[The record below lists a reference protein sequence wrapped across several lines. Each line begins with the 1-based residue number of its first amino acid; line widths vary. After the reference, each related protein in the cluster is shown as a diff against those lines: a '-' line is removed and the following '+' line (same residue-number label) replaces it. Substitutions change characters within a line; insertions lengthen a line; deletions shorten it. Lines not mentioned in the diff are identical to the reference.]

1 MTDLQIIKKKIF
13 DEEKIEYLLEQ
24 LGCENI
30 KSEQQGQLITAKL
43 PDSIESS
50 NNRSVQVKVRES
62 LSSYIRSKNVQGDIF
77 NLVEFIQECDLCQA
91 KYWVCNVL
99 NYDITFNDYKPKKDW
114 NERLHNI
121 LKKRQ
126 KEYAPSVNILLSED
140 SLLQYAK
147 IPSHE
152 WWKEGLLCKTQIEFE
167 VGLDGS
173 GGADKIVFPIRD
185 ENTGLLTIKERFTHE
200 FEEFHKDMKYFYA
213 YPYNRQLN
221 VFNLHR
227 AKEHTQDIIY
237 VFEGEKSCM
246 FAWQWN
252 VKNTVSTQGK
262 EISPLQ
268 ILKLLRLDCKI
279 IFVFDK
285 DVPLDFFSKYKNQLM
300 TRLSYCILDVDNL
313 FEGKE
318 SPVDRGKE
326 SFLKLIN
333 EPKNRFKI

>member
-1 MTDLQIIKKKIF
+1 LTDLQIIKKKIF

-62 LSSYIRSKNVQGDIF
+62 LSSYVRSKNVQGDIF

-91 KYWVCNVL
+91 KYWICNVL
-99 NYDITFNDYKPKKDW
+99 NYDIDFNDYKPKKDW
-114 NERLHNI
+114 NERLHSI

-126 KEYAPSVNILLSED
+126 KDYAPQMNIYASECI
-140 SLLQYAK
+140 LMQYAQ
-147 IPSHE
+147 IPSYE
-152 WWKEGLLCKTQIEFE
+152 WWMEGLLCKTQIEFE
-167 VGLDGS
+167 IGMDGS
-173 GGADKIVFPIRD
+173 GGTDKIVFPIRD
-185 ENTGLLTIKERFTHE
+185 DNSGLLTAKERFTHE
-200 FEEFHKDMKYFYA
+200 FESDHKDMKYFYA

-227 AKEHTQDIIY
+227 AKEYAQDIIY

-246 FAWQWN
+246 FSWQWGI
-252 VKNTVSTQGK
+252 KNTVSTQGK

-268 ILKLLRLDCKI
+268 IRKLIQLNCKI

-285 DVPLDFFSKYKNQLM
+285 DVPLEFFSKYKSQLM
-300 TRLSYCILDVDNL
+300 TRLSYCVIDINGL

-318 SPVDRGKE
+318 SPVDKGKDN
-326 SFLKLIN
+326 FLKLISD
-333 EPKNRFKI
+333 PKCIFKI

>member
-50 NNRSVQVKVRES
+50 NSRSVQVKVRES

-91 KYWVCNVL
+91 KYWICNVL
-99 NYDITFNDYKPKKDW
+99 NYDIDFNDYKPKKDW

-126 KEYAPSVNILLSED
+126 KEYAPSVNNLLSENT
-140 SLLQYAK
+140 LMQYAQ
-147 IPSHE
+147 IPSYE
-152 WWKEGLLCKTQIEFE
+152 WWKEGLLYKTQIEFE
-167 VGLDGS
+167 VGMDGS
-173 GGADKIVFPIRD
+173 GGTDKIVFPVRD
-185 ENTGLLTIKERFTHE
+185 ENTALLTAKERFTHE
-200 FEEFHKDMKYFYA
+200 FEDDHKDMKYFYA

-227 AKEHTQDIIY
+227 AKEYTQDIVY

-246 FAWQWN
+246 FAWQFGI
-252 VKNTVSTQGK
+252 KNTVSTQGK

-268 ILKLLRLDCKI
+268 ILKLIRLNCKI

-285 DVPLDFFSKYKNQLM
+285 DVPLEFFSKYKNQLM
-300 TRLSYCILDVDNL
+300 TRLSYCIIDTDDL

-318 SPVDRGKE
+318 SPVDRGQE
-326 SFLKLIN
+326 SFLKLITDVQY
-333 EPKNRFKI
+333 RFKI

>member
-1 MTDLQIIKKKIF
+1 LTDLQIIKKKIF

-62 LSSYIRSKNVQGDIF
+62 LSSYIRSKNIQGDIY
-77 NLVEFIQECDLCQA
+77 NLVQYIQECDLCQA

-99 NYDITFNDYKPKKDW
+99 NYDIIFNDYKPKKDW
-114 NERLHNI
+114 NEKLHNI

-126 KEYAPSVNILLSED
+126 KEFVPSVNIYIPENT
-140 SLLQYAK
+140 LLQYAQ
-147 IPSHE
+147 IPSYE
-152 WWKEGLLCKTQIEFE
+152 WWEEGLLCKTQIEFE
-167 VGLDGS
+167 IGLDGN
-173 GGADKIVFPIRD
+173 GGSDKIIFPVRD
-185 ENTGLLTIKERFTHE
+185 ENRLLLTVKERFTHE
-200 FEEFHKDMKYFYA
+200 FEEHHKDMKYFYA

-221 VFNLHR
+221 IFNLHR
-227 AKEHTQDIIY
+227 AKEYIIDEVY
-237 VFEGEKSCM
+237 VFEGEKTCM
-246 FAWQWN
+246 FSWQWGI
-252 VKNTVSTQGK
+252 KNTVSTQGK

-268 ILKLLRLDCKI
+268 IRKLIQLNCKI

-285 DVPLDFFSKYKNQLM
+285 DVSIEFFDKYKSQLR

-313 FEGKE
+313 FKEKE
-318 SPVDRGKE
+318 SPIDKGKE
-326 SFLKLIN
+326 TFLKLIN
-333 EPKNRFKI
+333 NINYRFKI